1 MQVERFG
8 FQNLMGLKN
17 RCWRLLVVGLLLSF
31 GFLSI
36 PVYSASGG
44 LLDGIVGDVVGTVDG
59 ATGGIVGDAVDTV
72 DGATGGIVGDAVGT
86 VDGATGGV
94 VGDVVGTVD
103 GATGGI
109 VGDVVGTVDG
119 ATGGVVGDVVG
130 TDEGLLGGTLEDLN
144 KVVDGLLG
152 ENGTNG
158 GSAGGNVTGDVYV
171 NPPPNPP
178 PAKKKV
184 VVIFQVGN
192 KHYYIN
198 GAFGLMDVAP
208 YIKHDRCYLPARF
221 VAYSLGIKPADVTWN
236 KDTKT
241 ATFTKNS
248 TTVSAI
254 IGKDVIYINDKPINI
269 DVSTELVEPGRT
281 MLPYRFIAESF
292 GATVKWDD
300 ANKAVI
306 VEYYG

>member
-1 MQVERFG
+1 MDRFRL
-8 FQNLMGLKN
+8 QNLMGLKN
-17 RCWRLLVVGLLLSF
+17 GYWRLLIAGLLLFF
-31 GFLSI
+31 GLLSI

-44 LLDGIVGDVVGTVDG
+44 LLGGVVGDTVGTVDG
-59 ATGGIVGDAVDTV
+59 ALGGVVGDTVGTV
-72 DGATGGIVGDAVGT
+72 DGALGGVAGDTVGTVDGALGGVAGDTVGTVDDALGGVVGDTVGAVDDALGGVAGDAVGT
-86 VDGATGGV
+86 VDDALG
-94 VGDVVGTVD
+94 
-103 GATGGI
+103 
-109 VGDVVGTVDG
+109 
-119 ATGGVVGDVVG
+119 
-130 TDEGLLGGTLEDLN
+130 GGTLEDLN

-152 ENGTNG
+152 ENGTND
-158 GSAGGNVTGDVYV
+158 GSAGGNVTGNVYV
-171 NPPPNPP
+171 NPPPVPP

-192 KHYYIN
+192 KNYYIN

-221 VAYSLGIKPADVTWN
+221 VAYSLGIKPADVTWS

-241 ATFTKNS
+241 ATFTRNG
-248 TTVSAI
+248 TIVGAT
-254 IGKDVIYINDKPINI
+254 IGKDVIYVNNKPINI
-269 DVSTELVEPGRT
+269 DVLTELVEPGRT

-306 VEYYG
+306 VEYYE